1 MITGSE
7 CEMTKSDVIAGARGK
22 PVLFEFEGFRC
33 LLRPLSFGERS
44 DLFAW
49 SRAHGEEPGSGLE
62 LQTKVALLG
71 VCDEKGAPLLEAA
84 DLREFDGRVVEAISS
99 EVARRNGVDGK
110 AAGEP
115 GKGASPTTTS

>member
-1 MITGSE
+1 
-7 CEMTKSDVIAGARGK
+7 MTKADVLAGARGK
-22 PVLFEFEGFRC
+22 PVPFEFEGFRC

-49 SRAHGEEPGSGLE
+49 SREYGDKPGSGLE
-62 LQTKVALLG
+62 LQGKVVLLAVSDEQG
-71 VCDEKGAPLLEAA
+71 VPLLAEP
-84 DLREFDGRVVEAISS
+84 DLRDIDGRIMEAITA

>member
-1 MITGSE
+1 
-7 CEMTKSDVIAGARGK
+7 MTKADVLAGAKGK
-22 PVLFEFEGFRC
+22 PVPFEFEGFKC

-49 SRAHGEEPGSGLE
+49 SREHGEEPGSGLV
-62 LQTKVALLG
+62 LQGKVVLLA
-71 VCDEKGAPLLEAA
+71 VSDENGSPLLDEP
-84 DLREFDGRVVEAISS
+84 DLREIDGRIMEAIST